1 VSRKFILKVTPS
13 FLTPFIGEI
22 LATLELCADCAELG
36 VVWEIHGNI
45 GYGLALLLC
54 CLSFSYTW
62 EDAEACPA
70 GPLED
75 CFLLGSSIISWR
87 IATRLLGQILGAYFT
102 WRYVQFFWGLHLIPA
117 HIALNTLPCQA
128 GLQCTMIYGAI
139 MEAFISFISRIV
151 ALETTSCVQSISAV
165 ANSVTTVALC
175 IFALDSSGGF
185 FNPILA
191 SALTLNCKGN
201 NFVEHFFVYWAGSL
215 VGGVVARTL
224 HLIVH
229 RKATLV
235 AKEKDD

>member
-1 VSRKFILKVTPS
+1 
-13 FLTPFIGEI
+13 
-22 LATLELCADCAELG
+22 
-36 VVWEIHGNI
+36 
-45 GYGLALLLC
+45 
-54 CLSFSYTW
+54 
-62 EDAEACPA
+62 
-70 GPLED
+70 
-75 CFLLGSSIISWR
+75 
-87 IATRLLGQILGAYFT
+87 
-102 WRYVQFFWGLHLIPA
+102 VQFFWGLHLIPA